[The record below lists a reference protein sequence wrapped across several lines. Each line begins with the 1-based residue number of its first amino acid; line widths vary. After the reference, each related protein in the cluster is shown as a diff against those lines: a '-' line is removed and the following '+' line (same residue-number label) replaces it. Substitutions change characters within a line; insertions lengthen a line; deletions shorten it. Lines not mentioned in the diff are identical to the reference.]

1 MIYLTHLHLHK
12 QLNNHSE
19 TIVQIPWGCIALIN
33 VLLNVVQTFTANIN
47 TNKSQAQTN
56 HTQEQITE
64 EFQEQN
70 KQFLLLFGFI
80 RQCDRVNGH
89 TSPHTLKAYRHTE

>member
-1 MIYLTHLHLHK
+1 MPHMIYLTHLHLHK

-19 TIVQIPWGCIALIN
+19 TIVQIPWGCIVLIN
-33 VLLNVVQTFTANIN
+33 VLLNVVQTFTANTN

-56 HTQEQITE
+56 HTQEQTTE

-70 KQFLLLFGFI
+70 KQFCCCLGSY
-80 RQCDRVNGH
+80 VNVIVSTAILH
-89 TSPHTLKAYRHTE
+89 LTH

>member
-1 MIYLTHLHLHK
+1 MGVYCTDK
-12 QLNNHSE
+12 C
-19 TIVQIPWGCIALIN
+19 IVECGTN
-33 VLLNVVQTFTANIN
+33 VYSKYN

-70 KQFLLLFGFI
+70 KQFLLLFGFTC
-80 RQCDRVNGH
+80 QCDRVNGH
-89 TSPHTLKAYRHTE
+89 TSPHTLKAYRHAE